1 MIKQTIKQDQVA
13 ALKAGDQARLNILR
27 YILAKIQNQ
36 EIAKQKE
43 LNDEETTAVLQKQVK
58 ELKETLEAAEKANR
72 AELIAQAKTELAI
85 VGGYLPKQLSD
96 EELKKEVE
104 KIVSENQEL
113 YQKNPKAVIGTCMK
127 QLKSKADSQ
136 RIINI
141 INSLAS

>member
-1 MIKQTIKQDQVA
+1 VA
-13 ALKAGDQARLNILR
+13 ALKDGDQARLNILR

-85 VGGYLPKQLSD
+85 VGDYLPKQLSD

>member
-13 ALKAGDQARLNILR
+13 ALKDGDQARLNILR

-113 YQKNPKAVIGTCMK
+113 YQKNPKAIIGTCMR
-127 QLKSKADSQ
+127 QLKSKADSS
-136 RIINI
+136 RIISLLNL
-141 INSLAS
+141 INK

>member
-1 MIKQTIKQDQVA
+1 MIKQTIKQDQLT
-13 ALKAGDQARLNILR
+13 ALKTGDQARLNILR

-43 LNDEETTAVLQKQVK
+43 LSDEETIAILQKQVK
-58 ELKETLEAAEKANR
+58 ELKETLEAAEKAIR
-72 AELIAQAKTELAI
+72 PELIAQAKTELAI

-96 EELKKEVE
+96 EELKKEVD

-113 YQKNPKAVIGTCMK
+113 YQKNPKAVIGICMR
-127 QLKSKADSQ
+127 QLKSKADSS

-141 INSLAS
+141 LNSLNQ